1 MKKKAFALIALAA
14 VALGVPAVLAA
25 AEPCLVVEA
34 TIVPGPE
41 WTGSMWIAV
50 IKVKKEPQY
59 AVWVETADGEYVAT
73 LAVSGKT
80 VSKDWTGAPD
90 EGRPESL
97 PVWSAV
103 RARASGS
110 DPSVDAASSA
120 TPDASQAISGS
131 VDLVPGREYVIRLE
145 VNHSFDYN
153 ERWPKKAKK
162 GSPGYSGVNGQP
174 SLVYEGRFRAERGA
188 TVWLVPVAQGSVDGS
203 DGLARAG
210 LDGLSTALEI
220 VSSAMAEVKE
230 K

>member
-1 MKKKAFALIALAA
+1 LKKKAFALFALAA
-14 VALGVPAVLAA
+14 VTLGVPAALA
-25 AEPCLVVEA
+25 PRIRVSPSEA

-41 WTGSMWIAV
+41 WTGSSGIAV
-50 IKVKKEPQY
+50 IKVKKDPQY

-97 PVWSAV
+97 PVWSAA

-120 TPDASQAISGS
+120 TPDASAAISGS

-153 ERWPKKAKK
+153 ERWPKEAKK
-162 GSPGYSGVNGQP
+162 GSPV
-174 SLVYEGRFRAERGA
+174 
-188 TVWLVPVAQGSVDGS
+188 TQG
-203 DGLARAG
+203 
-210 LDGLSTALEI
+210 
-220 VSSAMAEVKE
+220 
-230 K
+230 